1 MIKIETKEYAYIYN
15 WNKAQFFIREGH
27 DVVGRPTASG
37 KTGKI
42 YFKFVKDE
50 KLRKTT
56 EKYKKTMD
64 FIQKIKKNTEK

>member
-1 MIKIETKEYAYIYN
+1 MVLMETKNYAYIYN

-27 DVVGRPTASG
+27 DVVGKPTISA
-37 KTGKI
+37 KTGKV

-50 KLRKTT
+50 KLKETT

-64 FIQKIKKNTEK
+64 FIQKIKKN